1 MRLKSVFFF
10 LFCLFFVS
18 ACSVADQ
25 VPASSTAQPASI
37 YPTPEWDSLPEVLP
51 QAAKGYE
58 LYSWQSG
65 SDWLFTLITATN
77 RNKTFEELTAP
88 GNEIQDEDRIKITVA
103 SEEDLVNLLSRLPQ
117 KTEVFWSG
125 IDLSGEVEE
134 GTFYFSFP
142 PDDLVDRVQARAEEL
157 GILLHTLK

>member
-1 MRLKSVFFF
+1 MRIKSFLSF
-10 LFCLFFVS
+10 LFCLFLVS
-18 ACSVADQ
+18 ACTATEQ
-25 VPASSTAQPASI
+25 TPAAATAQPASA
-37 YPTPEWDSLPEVLP
+37 YPAPEWGSLPEVFP
-51 QAAKGYE
+51 QSVKGYE

-65 SDWLFTLITATN
+65 PDWLFTLITATN

-88 GNEIQDEDRIKITVA
+88 GNEIQEDGMVKITVG
-103 SEEDLVNLLSRLPQ
+103 SEQDLLILLSRLPQ
-117 KTEVFWSG
+117 KTEVSWSG

-142 PDDLVDRVQARAEEL
+142 PDDLLDRIQTRADEL